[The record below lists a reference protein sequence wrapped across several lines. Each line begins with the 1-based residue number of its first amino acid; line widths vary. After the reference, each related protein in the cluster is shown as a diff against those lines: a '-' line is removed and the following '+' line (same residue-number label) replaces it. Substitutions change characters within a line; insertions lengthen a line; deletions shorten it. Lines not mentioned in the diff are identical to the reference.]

1 MTRRNGVRL
10 YFIVALT
17 AFCLALQTYSGLA
30 QEQTT
35 AVTDSTTPEKQGK
48 DTTATDKEKEEKA
61 KAEQSYT
68 IEPVVVTA
76 TKTATPL
83 SEVTKSVSVVTN
95 KDMETQQQTSV
106 TQAVDIAP
114 GVMVQN
120 QGGPGQYSTVNIRG
134 ASSQYVQFQYNGFPL
149 RDASDTQ
156 TSFQYLEGDLFGQ
169 SGINRI
175 EVLNGT
181 NSVLYGSSA
190 IGGVV
195 NIIPQRWQDGFSAQ
209 LMSEAGSHNTFIE
222 NGGFAYGQKDY
233 YINFN
238 PMYITTDGISNGGP
252 NSYWYNNLGFTGGA
266 GIKFGNNMALEVCN
280 ITSSSDLALTS
291 VFPSLTAQHQLVVNQ
306 ASPTDHVE
314 GLFDLTGATFT
325 QQVSSI
331 WDYSI
336 KGAYGSTERKYFEP
350 QENFGAT
357 GSSNFDGTTNYI
369 EMQHNIHATDW
380 LTLTGGF
387 DYDGASYD
395 NRVPTIKNYIWDG
408 LYQTTNKD
416 WFGYDLFGLAQMAF
430 FDKSLFINGG
440 LRFNDHEDFQSKVVE
455 EVSAAYIF
463 KKTGTKIHSA
473 FGTGYRTPS
482 LYEIYGGYVS
492 PVTGQVVTV
501 GNPKLIPEES
511 TSYDAGVTQP
521 FLNNKLNIGIT
532 WFHIDFDNQIIY
544 DGFTNQ
550 YVNANIGKTSG
561 IEAKVEAKPCKYL
574 SLTAAYTNAY
584 SQYQAVNSNE
594 WTRLEYWPINTFSF
608 IGTVYPIDR
617 LSISFKVLWEGDR
630 IVPLFDPSFNEIR
643 WVEPSDTRLDIIT
656 TYKLLKNYEH
666 IHDIDI
672 FFKITN
678 LLDTHYTES
687 GYQAPGRW
695 FWGGVKMVF

>member
-1 MTRRNGVRL
+1 VRL
-10 YFIVALT
+10 YLIVASI
-17 AFCLALQTYSGLA
+17 AFCLSLQTHSGFA

-35 AVTDSTTPEKQGK
+35 TVTDSTTPEKQGK
-48 DTTATDKEKEEKA
+48 GTTARDKETEEKA

-95 KDMETQQQTSV
+95 KDMETQQQTSIPE
-106 TQAVDIAP
+106 AIDIAP

-120 QGGPGQYSTVNIRG
+120 QGGPGQYSAVNIRG
-134 ASSQYVQFQYNGFPL
+134 AGSQYVQFQYNGFPL
-149 RDASDTQ
+149 RDASDSQ
-156 TSFQYLEGDLFGQ
+156 TSFQFLEGDLFGQ
-169 SGINRI
+169 TGINRI

-209 LMSEAGSHNTFIE
+209 IMSEAGSHNTFIE
-222 NGGFAYGQKDY
+222 NGGFAYGEKNY

-266 GIKFGNNMALEVCN
+266 GIKFGDNMALEVCN
-280 ITSSSDLALTS
+280 ITSSSDTALSS
-291 VFPSLTAQHQLVVNQ
+291 VLPSLTAQHQLIVNQ

-314 GLFDLTGATFT
+314 GLFDLTGVTFT

-336 KGAYGSTERKYFEP
+336 KGAYGSTERKNFEP
-350 QENFGAT
+350 EENFGVT
-357 GSSNFDGTTNYI
+357 GSSNFDGTTNWI

-387 DYDGASYD
+387 DYDRASYS
-395 NRVPTIKNYIWDG
+395 NREPIIQNSAWNG
-408 LYQTTNKD
+408 LYESTNKE

-430 FDKSLFINGG
+430 FDKSLFFTGG
-440 LRFNDHEDFQSKVVE
+440 LRFNDHEDFSSKVVE
-455 EVSAAYIF
+455 EASAAYIF

-492 PVTGQVVTV
+492 PISGQVVTV

-511 TSYDAGVTQP
+511 TSYDVGVTQP

-532 WFHIDFDNQIIY
+532 WFHIDFNNQIIY
-544 DGFTNQ
+544 NGFTNQ
-550 YVNANIGKTSG
+550 YDNVNKGKTEG
-561 IEAKVEAKPCKYL
+561 IEAKVEAKPCKYF

-584 SQYQAVNSNE
+584 SEYRANNSND

-608 IGTVYPIDR
+608 IGTVYPVER

-630 IVPLFDPSFNEIR
+630 IIPLYDPSFNEVR
-643 WVEPSDTRLDIIT
+643 WTEPSDTRLDMIT
-656 TYKLLKNYEH
+656 TYKLLKNYKR
-666 IHDIDI
+666 INDIDI

-695 FWGGVKMVF
+695 VYGGVKMAF